1 MKVGIHFI
9 PFPATSFD
17 GAKVVQIK
25 IRVTFEF
32 KCVYIFEEERE
43 RGGVVVDS
51 ITEMGSKWKGR
62 ETNTRNLFISFFFGR
77 LQHAWEV

>member
-25 IRVTFEF
+25 IRSRLNSSACIYSR
-32 KCVYIFEEERE
+32 KRE
-43 RGGVVVDS
+43 GGVVVDS
-51 ITEMGSKWKGR
+51 ITEVGSKWKGR

-77 LQHAWEV
+77 LEHAWEV